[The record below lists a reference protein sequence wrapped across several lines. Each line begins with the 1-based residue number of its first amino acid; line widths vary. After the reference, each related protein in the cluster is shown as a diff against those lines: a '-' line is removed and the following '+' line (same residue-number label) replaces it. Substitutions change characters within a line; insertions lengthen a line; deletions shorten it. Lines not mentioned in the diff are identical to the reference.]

1 MATILVIDDSETVRS
16 QLKTALE
23 GAGFQVVEG
32 ADGNDG
38 YNKLTSTAGLKLVI
52 SDYNMP
58 GMDGL
63 TMLQKAKEKLG
74 SFPFPVFLLTTETS
88 DTLKAQGKAIGITAW
103 INKPFV
109 AQKIIDAAK
118 KVTGQ

>member
-1 MATILVIDDSETVRS
+1 MATILIIDDSEAVRL
-16 QLKTALE
+16 QLKTAFEAAGYQIAE
-23 GAGFQVVEG
+23 GI
-32 ADGNDG
+32 DGNDG
-38 YNKLTSTAGLKLVI
+38 YNKLISVPNVKLVI

-74 SFPFPVFLLTTETS
+74 TFPFPVFLLTTETS
-88 DTLKAQGKAIGITAW
+88 ETLKIQGKTIGITAW

-109 AQKIIDAAK
+109 AQKLTEAAK
-118 KVTGQ
+118 KVIKE